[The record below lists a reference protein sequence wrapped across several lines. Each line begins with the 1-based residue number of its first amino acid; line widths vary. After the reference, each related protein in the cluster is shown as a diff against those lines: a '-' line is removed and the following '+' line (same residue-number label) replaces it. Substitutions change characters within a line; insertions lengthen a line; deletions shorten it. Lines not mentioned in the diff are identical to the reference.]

1 MRTRSYASVR
11 HLHFVEDLE
20 YHFVDGYGEL
30 INTSTHVN
38 IFEHKKIST
47 AFGWLSSAGR
57 CPQALELA
65 EGSVAMLRFHMAFL
79 LIVGLVGEGVKV
91 ADDTATQ
98 TPEEWQLVFERD

>member
-1 MRTRSYASVR
+1 M
-11 HLHFVEDLE
+11 
-20 YHFVDGYGEL
+20 
-30 INTSTHVN
+30 INTSTNVN

-57 CPQALELA
+57 FPQALELA

-98 TPEEWQLVFERD
+98 TPEEWHLVFERD